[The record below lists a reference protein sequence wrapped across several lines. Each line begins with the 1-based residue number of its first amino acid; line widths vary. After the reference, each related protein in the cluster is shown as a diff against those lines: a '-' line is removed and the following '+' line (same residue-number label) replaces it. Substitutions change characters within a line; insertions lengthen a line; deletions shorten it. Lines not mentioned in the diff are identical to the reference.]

1 MCENETS
8 ETIYIWKVGDIAI
21 AWLSKKTYAKVT
33 VVKDNRGRF
42 HGDKVLGVTVAKDGL
57 SDKVKWKK
65 ELCYHVETFCTKQR
79 LWIPWTSLRLAERC
93 RPFYGPNRVI
103 KPKGV
108 VTKTSPGTVKKVT
121 KVDPLL
127 PFNVKP
133 DYYKT
138 PDFNAKYD
146 QSHQPLKQGKHAN
159 SFREFVR
166 RGKEVFFDT
175 YYKVLMREQT
185 IDSRDTLDYLLQVDA
200 STEDKFDLVIKN
212 IMTERE
218 IEDYLHQCWRY
229 NYVHKRL
236 PVNAENETGEYT
248 PVRKVSPIS
257 WCLVCGSSDGR
268 RRECPRCPASYH
280 LACRKEWLVKII
292 HRKNP
297 PKKQVQ
303 EEAPTIS
310 KVLSSTR
317 TLTSSTVVP
326 APPRDQLPCPS
337 CMWGPRPGYDDVVW
351 HKLGACAW
359 WPARVLA
366 PGDAPA
372 RLLAAQHTA
381 RDYPLRYYGTLNHS
395 WARSSQMVLFLPS
408 HATRTGDC
416 VLTQAIMDA
425 ADDYIAVY
433 LT

>member
-1 MCENETS
+1 MCGNETS
-8 ETIYIWKVGDIAI
+8 ETIYIWKVGDVAI

-42 HGDKVLGVTVAKDGL
+42 HGDKILGVTVQKDA

-79 LWIPWTSLRLAERC
+79 LWIPWTALRLAERC
-93 RPFYGPNRVI
+93 RPFYGPSRVI

-108 VTKTSPGTVKKVT
+108 VTKTSPGAVKKIT

-133 DYYKT
+133 DHYKT

-146 QSHQPLKQGKHAN
+146 HSHQPLKQGKHEN

-166 RGKEVFFDT
+166 RGKEMFFDT
-175 YYKVLMREQT
+175 YYKVLMKEQT
-185 IDSRDTLDYLLQVDA
+185 IESRDTLDYLLQVDA

-236 PVNAENETGEYT
+236 PANAENETGENT
-248 PVRKVSPIS
+248 PVRKVAPIS
-257 WCLVCGSSDGR
+257 WCLVCGSNEGK
-268 RRECPRCPASYH
+268 RRECPRCPAAYH
-280 LACRKEWLVKII
+280 VACRKEWLVKII

-297 PKKQVQ
+297 PKKQPQ
-303 EEAPTIS
+303 NEALTIS

-326 APPRDQLPCPS
+326 AQLRDELPCPS
-337 CMWGPRPGYDDVVW
+337 CMWGPKPGYDDVVW

-372 RLLAAQHTA
+372 CLLARPHQPSH
-381 RDYPLRYYGTLNHS
+381 YPLRYYGTLNHS

-408 HATRTGDC
+408 HASRTGDSI
-416 VLTQAIMDA
+416 LTQAIMDA